1 MGFCPSCGNSL
12 PVDGEC
18 SETCRKS
25 RSTLPAPDSD
35 MNALLVE
42 ARPTPIDPI
51 ELKSVTT
58 MPAPE
63 DGGAVIDAYET
74 EMDLTDISCWN
85 CQSDYEEGA
94 QFCAE
99 CGKPRGTSPRT
110 HTEPYMAA
118 KKKGSFSSAPVPKF
132 ESPQILRDPTAR
144 PRPIA
149 SSSYSIIRRDRNS
162 TKPPP
167 RTLKEKRV
175 IANISHHKG
184 RKK

>member
-1 MGFCPSCGNSL
+1 MGFCSRCGNSL
-12 PVDGEC
+12 SATGTC
-18 SETCRKS
+18 SNACHERY
-25 RSTLPAPDSD
+25 STRPAPDAD
-35 MNALLVE
+35 MDALLAE
-42 ARPTPIDPI
+42 ARPTPIHPL
-51 ELKSVTT
+51 ETKSVTT

-74 EMDLTDISCWN
+74 ELDLTDISCWN
-85 CQSDYEEGA
+85 CSQDYEEGA

-99 CGKPRGTSPRT
+99 CGRPRGGSRT
-110 HTEPYMAA
+110 QTEPYMAA

-132 ESPQILRDPTAR
+132 EPPQILKDPSAR
-144 PRPIA
+144 QRPIA
-149 SSSYSIIRRDRNS
+149 TSSYSIIRRDRNS
-162 TKPPP
+162 TQPPP